1 MLKVLSKREKIILY
15 VTVAVAVSSVVIN
28 FLNGSFWQ
36 KNIVLN
42 REIAITRQK
51 LKKSLR
57 LLSQKEAI
65 QNRYNRVALSP
76 DLSMPQ
82 GDVFV
87 ATLSELEK
95 MAQDAGVRIVDIRPQ
110 DVSKGGGLY
119 KEIAVDL
126 RAEGDI
132 EGYFKFIYNLENSLS
147 LLRVRRFQLSS
158 KANSKSLEGSF
169 SISSISTTE

>member
-1 MLKVLSKREKIILY
+1 MLKILSKRERTFFYL
-15 VTVAVAVSSVVIN
+15 TVAVVVFCVAIN
-28 FLNGSFWQ
+28 FFNGSFWQ
-36 KNIVLN
+36 KNITLN
-42 REIAITRQK
+42 REIALTRQK
-51 LKKSLR
+51 LKKCLR
-57 LLSQKEAI
+57 LLSQKESI
-65 QNRYNRVALSP
+65 QNRYNRVAAHP

-147 LLRVRRFQLSS
+147 LLRVRKFQLSS
-158 KANSKSLEGSF
+158 KTNSKSLEGSF

>member
-1 MLKVLSKREKIILY
+1 MY
-15 VTVAVAVSSVVIN
+15 VTVGVVVSSVAVN
-28 FLNGSFWQ
+28 FLNGNFWQ
-36 KNIVLN
+36 KNISLN
-42 REIAITRQK
+42 REIALTRQK

-57 LLSQKEAI
+57 LLSQKDAI
-65 QNRYNRVALSP
+65 QNKYNKLALHS
-76 DLSMPQ
+76 DLSAPQ

-95 MAQDAGVRIVDIRPQ
+95 MAQDAGVHIIDMRPQ
-110 DVSKGGGLY
+110 DISKSSGLY

-132 EGYFKFIYNLENSLS
+132 QGYFKFIYNLENSLS

-158 KANSKSLEGSF
+158 KP
-169 SISSISTTE
+169 